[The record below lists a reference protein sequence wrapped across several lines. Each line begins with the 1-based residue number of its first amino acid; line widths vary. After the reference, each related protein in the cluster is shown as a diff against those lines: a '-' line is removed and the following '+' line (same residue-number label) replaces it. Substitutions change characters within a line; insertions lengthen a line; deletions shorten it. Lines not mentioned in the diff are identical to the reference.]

1 MSPLL
6 TPGAKGFEKAVPSAR
21 VDLRAHWEAIHE
33 ENGATDVSWYQASPA
48 LSLKFIEE
56 TKVGL
61 DARIL
66 DVGCGQ
72 AGLAGPLVERA
83 FRNVSALDV
92 SEEAIRRAKERLGA
106 SAAAVAWIQS
116 DVLDFSATE
125 PFDLWHDRA
134 VLHFFT
140 DAQDQRRYVASI
152 TRNLVPG
159 GHVIIGGFA
168 PDGPEK
174 CSRLPVVRR
183 DPASVAGLLGP
194 GFALIGSEHEIHTTP
209 WGKQQAF
216 QWAVFKRT

>member
-1 MSPLL
+1 MD
-6 TPGAKGFEKAVPSAR
+6 FQ
-21 VDLRAHWEAIHE
+21 AHWQAIHE
-33 ENGATDVSWYQASPA
+33 ENGPTDVSWYQAAPT
-48 LSLKFIEE
+48 LSLKFVQE
-56 TKVGL
+56 TKVGPE
-61 DARIL
+61 ARIL

-72 AGLAGPLVERA
+72 AGLAGPLVERG
-83 FRNVSALDV
+83 FRKVTALDI
-92 SEEAIRRAKERLGA
+92 SDEAIRRAKERLGGRA
-106 SAAAVAWIQS
+106 EAVVWIRS
-116 DVLDFSATE
+116 DVLDFSAPE

-140 DAQDQRRYVASI
+140 DPEDQRRYVASM

-159 GHVIIGGFA
+159 GHAIIAGFA

-183 DPASVAGLLGP
+183 DPDNFARLLGP

-216 QWAVFKRT
+216 QWAVFKRH